1 MAGGITEEQKERLN
15 DKLDENKNNRE
26 QQQPQQP
33 TTITPTTTIKIP
45 LPKEQPQKETHITQ
59 RKSAQI
65 NKKEL
70 SKYPTYKYPIQNKTL
85 LQEDILLLMVN
96 DQPNIYGIQVGDIW
110 KEIGI
115 NRTSRKNIIMAV
127 EKLEKEGFLIKSKI
141 KNTVMGKEYP
151 LYRINPKVVSIEEIT
166 KQERERE
173 EPPQK
178 EIEQKN
184 NNVITKESIRH
195 EVQSERI
202 TDIEVTQ
209 REIKKILNNNEHI
222 LPIIQAIH
230 KMNNAV
236 NHRMDNFNLTLE
248 LIQNV
253 KNTRHMPNEGLKRY
267 YDGKFEGLDE
277 RLTLN
282 MHPIGKQLDLKDLFR
297 KIRQL
302 ERINLN
308 HARLPELYREL
319 SVMQVNICNT
329 YEDMVKMHLLFEKE
343 IWKRLTAPQRKE
355 DRAIES
361 MNDEAIDR
369 MKEAKDEIVE

>member
-1 MAGGITEEQKERLN
+1 MSDFYQDN
-15 DKLDENKNNRE
+15 
-26 QQQPQQP
+26 
-33 TTITPTTTIKIP
+33 
-45 LPKEQPQKETHITQ
+45 HITTFH
-59 RKSAQI
+59 S
-65 NKKEL
+65 L
-70 SKYPTYKYPIQNKTL
+70 GSLMTL
-85 LQEDILLLMVN
+85 
-96 DQPNIYGIQVGDIW
+96 
-110 KEIGI
+110 
-115 NRTSRKNIIMAV
+115 

-236 NHRMDNFNLTLE
+236 NHRMDNFN
-248 LIQNV
+248 
-253 KNTRHMPNEGLKRY
+253 
-267 YDGKFEGLDE
+267 F
-277 RLTLN
+277 
-282 MHPIGKQLDLKDLFR
+282 
-297 KIRQL
+297 
-302 ERINLN
+302 
-308 HARLPELYREL
+308 
-319 SVMQVNICNT
+319 
-329 YEDMVKMHLLFEKE
+329 
-343 IWKRLTAPQRKE
+343 
-355 DRAIES
+355 IEW
-361 MNDEAIDR
+361 
-369 MKEAKDEIVE
+369 